1 VVSLPFKSTAKP
13 SLHARSTVRHWIGRD
28 AIRGIPRQEQ
38 VAGYS
43 SSNQQTGKQRSEPP
57 HTGMT
62 DPHSETCRLDHPVS
76 KHNWTVAMVNAS
88 DVVELLGRLEA
99 CGVNVWLNGGWGV
112 DALLGHQSR
121 EHEDLDITISAGDRA
136 AYTAAMEV
144 VGFRTFRVD
153 NAFNWVLIDGRGRSV
168 DVHLVDFS
176 ETIVDGAGAAIY
188 GPAGL
193 PFEVGSLEGRG
204 IIADKPVKCETA
216 EFQVR
221 GHTTYTPDE
230 TDYRDVLALCRAFDI
245 ELPPIF
251 GTLGLHQPEPTQER

>member
-1 VVSLPFKSTAKP
+1 
-13 SLHARSTVRHWIGRD
+13 
-28 AIRGIPRQEQ
+28 
-38 VAGYS
+38 
-43 SSNQQTGKQRSEPP
+43 
-57 HTGMT
+57 MT
-62 DPHSETCRLDHPVS
+62 DPNSETCQLEEPTDE
-76 KHNWTVAMVNAS
+76 HNWTVAMVNAS

-99 CGVNVWLNGGWGV
+99 QGINVWLNGGWGV

-121 EHEDLDITISAGDRA
+121 EHEDLDITISAGDRV
-136 AYTAAMEV
+136 AYTAAMEAA
-144 VGFRTFRVD
+144 GFRTHRVD

-176 ETIVDGAGAAIY
+176 ETIFDGAGVAIY

-204 IIADKPVKCETA
+204 VIADKPVKCETA

-251 GTLGLHQPEPTQER
+251 GTLGFHQFEPTRER